1 MRETASPF
9 FIIIMAQNAAKLI
22 SGAILSLDNA
32 MVSVAGKRYLIPP
45 PTIHRI
51 AGAAY
56 YLSDIKDGKTLM
68 EILSTINNST
78 TLAKALSWFIAG
90 NTSLYKTLSKGTI
103 DEIVNALEVA
113 YSLIS
118 AESFIKLS
126 TLARSVASLTAKQ
139 K

>member
-1 MRETASPF
+1 MT
-9 FIIIMAQNAAKLI
+9 QNAAKLI
-22 SGAILSLDNA
+22 SGAILGFDNA

-45 PTIHRI
+45 PTIYRI

-56 YLSDIKDGKTLM
+56 YLSDIKEGETLV
-68 EILSTINNST
+68 EILNTINNST

-90 NTSLYKTLSKGTI
+90 NTSLYKALCKGTI
-103 DEIVNALEVA
+103 DEIVNAIEVA

-118 AESFIKLS
+118 IESFIKLS
-126 TLARSVASLTAKQ
+126 TLARSVAGLTAKQ